1 MPKDYLDDFVCD
13 VTCEE
18 FYDEDEDMFWG
29 DQEEQA
35 HAGGMI
41 DAMVESAYSTNNYS
55 EKNYKCN
62 LESDD
67 LIMVLANA
75 AYSHTNIDMRTQW
88 DINADTAENIYGSYV
103 DRHERFFICPE
114 CGEPVYESDWSA
126 DELNDFL
133 CPICE
138 FYEEEE

>member
-13 VTCEE
+13 MTCEE
-18 FYDEDEDMFWG
+18 YYDEDEDMFWG

-41 DAMVESAYSTNNYS
+41 EALANSAYPRTN
-55 EKNYKCN
+55 
-62 LESDD
+62 
-67 LIMVLANA
+67 V
-75 AYSHTNIDMRTQW
+75 DMRTQW
-88 DINADTAENIYGSYV
+88 DINADTAENVYGSYV